1 VLIVVVYLA
10 FFLTVSWAVGRLF
23 DGVVDADDELADFTS
38 IVVGMALPIAV
49 GGAGLLWFSARRG
62 WSADIFGRQP
72 VAGRAWM
79 WLAPVLVLFPVT
91 IHAWAADWNSWS
103 LGQLAG
109 LVVLGLCVGFTEEL
123 LARGVVVKILRDA
136 GHRERF
142 VACVSSLLFA
152 LMHTSNLVSGMSVQ
166 TVAATVVYTFGFGAC
181 MYLTMRVTRTIWAAV
196 LLHALTDPTTI
207 LTAGAVDTSLAERAG
222 GGTALALVA
231 TLLLVGF
238 GIAALFAVRGE
249 AGRAADV
256 DAAA

>member
-1 VLIVVVYLA
+1 
-10 FFLTVSWAVGRLF
+10 
-23 DGVVDADDELADFTS
+23 
-38 IVVGMALPIAV
+38 
-49 GGAGLLWFSARRG
+49 
-62 WSADIFGRQP
+62 
-72 VAGRAWM
+72 
-79 WLAPVLVLFPVT
+79 
-91 IHAWAADWNSWS
+91 
-103 LGQLAG
+103 
-109 LVVLGLCVGFTEEL
+109 
-123 LARGVVVKILRDA
+123 
-136 GHRERF
+136 
-142 VACVSSLLFA
+142 
-152 LMHTSNLVSGMSVQ
+152 
-166 TVAATVVYTFGFGAC
+166 VYTFGFGAC